1 MLASS
6 RPTAHRLTRLLS
18 IAAAACVASL
28 AIPATSALAAPG
40 ASSSTLASCDGQTF
54 APVFETLGDS
64 SYYTL
69 VPGGEFN
76 SVSEGWTLLGGARI
90 VQASR
95 PQGATGGVLEL
106 PSGSVAISPPTC
118 VTLQYPTARVWLQ
131 NVKGNDGVTV
141 AVAYPGTLLTIT
153 SPQNV
158 GQVHGQPG
166 SWTLSSPINVQP
178 QIAGAAESTRE
189 ARFVFTSANRSTT
202 YRLYGL
208 YVDPRM
214 S

>member
-1 MLASS
+1 MFASS
-6 RPTAHRLTRLLS
+6 RPTAHKLTRSLG
-18 IAAAACVASL
+18 IAAVVCVASL
-28 AIPATSALAAPG
+28 GLFTTSALGASG
-40 ASSSTLASCDGQTF
+40 ASSSTFASCEGQTF
-54 APVFETLGDS
+54 APTFETLGDAN
-64 SYYTL
+64 YYTL

-76 SVSEGWTLLGGARI
+76 SASEGWTLLGGARI
-90 VQASR
+90 VEASR
-95 PQGATGGVLEL
+95 PEGGSGGVLEL
-106 PSGSVAISPPTC
+106 PGGSVAISPPTC

-131 NVKGNDGVTV
+131 EVKGNNGVTV
-141 AVAYPGTLLTIT
+141 AVAYPGTSLTVT

-166 SWTLSSPINVQP
+166 GWTLSSPINVQP

-189 ARFVFTSANRSTT
+189 ARFVFTSTNRGTS